1 MREKAVESKRYSTR
15 VRNMSSEFI
24 IKKRPPDLEAIIYS
38 GKKEI
43 AKIKKHEP
51 FNFKLI
57 SSTDNQEWLLSNLV
71 DGERRPFSYAVL
83 AVIKKSSRNEIGKSH
98 TGQEI
103 FVVREQLF
111 KHKGKFYMLASHPEG
126 KSWLDYVNSTTR
138 YISRLDDF
146 PYQNLSDVDHDHYV
160 LRHKIK
166 RLRGT
171 PVGEASGLAQH
182 QEGHRITLEKEL
194 ADIGLFIATISYLL
208 YASG

>member
-1 MREKAVESKRYSTR
+1 MKEKAVEFKR
-15 VRNMSSEFI
+15 SSNVVKMFTDFV
-24 IKKRPPDLEAIIYS
+24 IKKTAGDSDAIVYS
-38 GKKEI
+38 GEQEV
-43 AKIKKHEP
+43 AKIVKNEG
-51 FNFKLI
+51 FSFKLI
-57 SSTDNQEWLLSNLV
+57 RFKDKQEWVLINSV

-83 AVIKKSSRNEIGKSH
+83 KATNVFSHDKKGEISRE
-98 TGQEI
+98 EV

-138 YISRLDDF
+138 YISRLDNF
-146 PYQNLSDVDHDHYV
+146 PYQNLSDVNHDHYV

-171 PVGEASGLAQH
+171 AVGEASGLAQH
-182 QEGHRITLEKEL
+182 LEGHHVALEKEL
-194 ADIGLFIATISYLL
+194 DDIGLFIATISYLL

>member
-1 MREKAVESKRYSTR
+1 
-15 VRNMSSEFI
+15 MSSEFI
-24 IKKRPPDLEAIIYS
+24 IKKRPRGLEAIIYS
-38 GKKEI
+38 GKKEV

-51 FNFKLI
+51 FNFKL
-57 SSTDNQEWLLSNLV
+57 SSSKDNQEWILSNLV

-83 AVIKKSSRNEIGKSH
+83 AGIKKSSHHETGKSD
-98 TGQEI
+98 TSEEI

-111 KHKGKFYMLASHPEG
+111 KHKGKFYMLANHPEG

-146 PYQNLSDVDHDHYV
+146 PYHNLSDVDHDHYL

-171 PVGEASGLAQH
+171 PVGEASGLAEH
-182 QEGHRITLEKEL
+182 EEGHRVILEKEL
-194 ADIGLFIATISYLL
+194 DDIGLFIAAISYLL
-208 YASG
+208 YAAG